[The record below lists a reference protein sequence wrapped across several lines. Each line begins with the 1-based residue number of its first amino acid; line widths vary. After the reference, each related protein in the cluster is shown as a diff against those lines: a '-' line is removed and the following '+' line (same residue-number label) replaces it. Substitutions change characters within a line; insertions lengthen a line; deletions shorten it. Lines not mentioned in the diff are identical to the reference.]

1 MPFTITKSIPADERW
16 TRVCD
21 VRQGANYAFT
31 ASGTW
36 KDWYI
41 EKKADGY
48 DSAWLKPVAHWKVMP
63 KAQWFALIG
72 AIDQDVETAFLIG
85 VSRPSWIAP
94 KDGTFYCCAND
105 IPWMYW
111 NNSGAVELTCTEL

>member
-1 MPFTITKSIPADERW
+1 MPFTVTKSIPADERW

-21 VRQGANYAFT
+21 IRQGATYAFT
-31 ASGTW
+31 ASGRW

-41 EKKADGY
+41 DKAANGY
-48 DSAWLKPVAHWKVMP
+48 DSAWLKPFAGLKVMP
-63 KAQWFALIG
+63 NAHWFALIG
-72 AIDQDVETAFLIG
+72 AIDKDKATAFLIG
-85 VSRPSWIAP
+85 DAPTTWIATRN
-94 KDGTFYCCAND
+94 GVLYCCAND

>member
-1 MPFTITKSIPADERW
+1 MPFTITKSIPARERW

-21 VRQGANYAFT
+21 IRQGATYAFT

-36 KDWYI
+36 TDWKI
-41 EKKADGY
+41 DEDANGY
-48 DSAWLKPVAHWKVMP
+48 DRTWLRPFTGLRVMP

-72 AIDQDVETAFLIG
+72 SIDQDTETAFLIG
-85 VSRPSWIAP
+85 ASYPSWIAP
-94 KDGTFYCCAND
+94 KNGVLYCCAND